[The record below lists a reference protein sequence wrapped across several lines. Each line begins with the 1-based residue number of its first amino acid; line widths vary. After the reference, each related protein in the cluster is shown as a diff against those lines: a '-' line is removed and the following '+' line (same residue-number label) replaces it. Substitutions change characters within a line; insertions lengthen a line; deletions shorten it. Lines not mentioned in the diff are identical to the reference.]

1 MPDNDA
7 ISLEKT
13 DIGKI
18 TKARSNVR
26 LALEASADWRK
37 QAKED
42 YLFVQGKQ
50 WDDKDVELMK
60 KQKRILDLI
69 LLKIRD
75 FLYCQVSC
83 LKMLLKQLK
92 TTKT

>member
-1 MPDNDA
+1 MTDNDA

-37 QAKED
+37 AAKED

-50 WDDKDVELMK
+50 WDSADLESMK
-60 KQKRILDLI
+60 KQRRPAITI
-69 LLKIRD
+69 NR
-75 FLYCQVSC
+75 CRPMVNQVSGYFGQN
-83 LKMLLKQLK
+83 LSEATFLP
-92 TTKT
+92 

>member
-1 MPDNDA
+1 MPENDV

-18 TKARSNVR
+18 TTARKNVR

-42 YLFVQGKQ
+42 YLFCSG
-50 WDDKDVELMK
+50 
-60 KQKRILDLI
+60 
-69 LLKIRD
+69 
-75 FLYCQVSC
+75 
-83 LKMLLKQLK
+83 
-92 TTKT
+92 